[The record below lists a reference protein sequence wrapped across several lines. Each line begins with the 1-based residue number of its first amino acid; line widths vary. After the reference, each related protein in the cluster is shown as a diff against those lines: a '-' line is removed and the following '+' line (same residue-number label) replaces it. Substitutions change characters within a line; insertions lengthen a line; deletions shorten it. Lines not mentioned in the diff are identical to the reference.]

1 MFGLGILGLAIYA
14 YTIYEVVTSSFFNET
29 DKIIWILIVIF
40 LPVLGTILWFL
51 VGRGKRIQ

>member
-14 YTIYEVVTSSFFNET
+14 YTIYEVVTSRFFNET